1 LESLPEMPVDELYAA
16 GNMLTDGLEKM
27 MPGLRFESTLIG
39 V

>member
-1 LESLPEMPVDELYAA
+1 AA

>member
-1 LESLPEMPVDELYAA
+1 YAA

-27 MPGLRFESTLIG
+27 MPGLSFESTLMG